1 MKRLFIYVLT
11 IAFGFTAVSCGGGSF
26 QDNTAKYARKDAKK
40 ERKRLEEEG
49 YTIFPGD
56 LPIERQLESQYLK
69 RYEADE
75 NGLPKYMLASATSV
89 AGTEIAATRQA
100 TEAAKN
106 LLAGQ
111 ISTQVNELIEQ
122 KVANEQVTRTEA
134 NTLTKMVS
142 NSKNLI
148 SQNLGRVITTSK
160 FYREIGN
167 DNLEVS
173 VTIAYSQELAEQAIR
188 RTMQK
193 QLEKESDELGD
204 KLDTI
209 LSKN

>member
-1 MKRLFIYVLT
+1 MKQIFIYLLVICL
-11 IAFGFTAVSCGGGSF
+11 GFSSVSCMQSLSQNKEKF
-26 QDNTAKYARKDAKK
+26 ARKDARK
-40 ERKRLEEEG
+40 ERKRLEKEG

-56 LPIERQLESQYLK
+56 LPIERQLETQYLK
-69 RYEADE
+69 LYETDE
-75 NGLPKYMLASATSV
+75 NGLPKYMFASATSV

-122 KVANEQVTRTEA
+122 KVANEQITRDEA

-142 NSKNLI
+142 NSQNLI
-148 SQNLGRVITTSK
+148 SQNIGRVLTTSK

-167 DNLEVS
+167 DNLEVNI
-173 VTIAYSQELAEQAIR
+173 TIAYSQELAEQAIR
-188 RTMQK
+188 RSIQK
-193 QLEKESDELGD
+193 ELEKESDELGD
-204 KLDTI
+204 KLEKI
-209 LSKN
+209 LSRNE